1 MKFRSGDELLSMSV
15 ITADTGEDAQTRYV
29 FTVTDGGWA
38 KRSDVGEYRLQ
49 GRGGLGIKAMKLAD
63 ARGSLVG
70 AMVVTAGDEVMAIR
84 ASGQVTRS
92 VAGDVP
98 AKGRD
103 TMGVKFVT
111 VGASDSV
118 VAIARNTEREV
129 DEIVEELAGASDDPD
144 PSVEMTQEGAIAG
157 TMQDDQDN
165 PAPDSLPDQQ
175 EDDSDE

>member
-1 MKFRSGDELLSMSV
+1 V
-15 ITADTGEDAQTRYV
+15 IRADPAEDAATRYV

-38 KRSDVGEYRLQ
+38 KRTDVQEYRLQ

-70 AMVVTAGDEVMAIR
+70 AMVVTASDEVMAIR

-129 DEIVEELAGASDDPD
+129 DELVEELVGTAQGEPDGADMRHEAD
-144 PSVEMTQEGAIAG
+144 IAD
-157 TMQDDQDN
+157 TMLDEDDN
-165 PAPDSLPDQQ
+165 PAPESLPDQQ
-175 EDDSDE
+175 EGEAE

>member
-1 MKFRSGDELLSMSV
+1 MSV
-15 ITADTGEDAQTRYV
+15 IEANATEDAPDKYV

-38 KRSDVGEYRLQ
+38 KRTVVDEYRLQ

-70 AMVVTAGDEVMAIR
+70 AMVVAAGDEVLAIR

-92 VAGDVP
+92 TASDVP

-111 VGASDSV
+111 VAATDSV
-118 VAIARNTEREV
+118 VAIARNIER
-129 DEIVEELAGASDDPD
+129 DADDLLAGGSADDESGEIDETDGADAIHDGAVDPADGLPDDQEDPD
-144 PSVEMTQEGAIAG
+144 A
-157 TMQDDQDN
+157 
-165 PAPDSLPDQQ
+165 
-175 EDDSDE
+175 